1 MVKVSVFIRK
11 TDVIWSYTGDFW
23 KDVYTRITQVEN
35 AETTLHIVKGNFQ
48 HQFYFASEHEAEYFR
63 NLVKSI
69 ISDMVS
75 ADGENKDI
83 IVSVAVP
90 DATEISKLNET
101 VEKNPE
107 NAAFWAVAEKFGGNS
122 AEKPNETLEKITE
135 ENSIEDI
142 ASKERKKLGG
152 SPESDDETV
161 KKSEEKAVQSTPGTL
176 AEKAERIKAL
186 RDILLENVKGQRHA
200 VEVMVQS
207 IFECEMF
214 ASRNPERKGPLATFL
229 FTGPSGV
236 GKTFLAT
243 LCGEHLG
250 RETLIV
256 DMSEFSGNLANGRF
270 NGEHGQAAIVTGF
283 ARKHPDG
290 IIIFDEIEK
299 AHINTIH
306 LFLQILDGGRLMDH
320 NLKKEISFKDNI
332 IIMTTNAGKEL
343 YDDTTVCD
351 LSATPRNVIID
362 ALKND
367 VNPQTGEAFFPECIT
382 TRMANGHIILFNHLE
397 PYALMEIVRNE
408 IARQISFFEESSGIK
423 VEYNPELLSALVL
436 YNGGGVSDARTLRGL
451 AKNIIVREL
460 QEIIMQIYEKNP
472 ASIGELKTITL
483 DVDVD
488 DGDSKELFVNNN
500 KMFAAVLANESAGN
514 LIKSNSHNTE
524 FDVISDADLF
534 KRRVRGVT
542 DFVLI
547 DPLFGVEAE
556 ERVPNDVEDIESLG
570 MHMFDYVREFAPE
583 VPVYILDTSSSVHSY
598 DTLLARGARGV
609 IKAVQSGE
617 QMLGESL
624 KNLAF
629 GALINNSVYTLGRAC
644 KYLTYNCAQYIID
657 PTCAVVSFEKLL
669 KKSAPQAGDD
679 NMIANKGGNNN
690 IMFADVIGCKDAKE
704 ALSDF
709 RNSLNNPRDV
719 AISGKQMPKGV
730 LLYGPPGTGK
740 TMLAKAMAN
749 ECNATFFPVSATS
762 FFAPLVGQTEQ
773 NIRELFR
780 KARKY
785 APSIIF
791 VDEVDAIARQR
802 TGSVSSVHNEDALTT
817 FLAEMDGFVTD
828 EKRPV
833 FLFAATNYDIEGE
846 GPTVLDRAFVR
857 RFDRKILI
865 PLPDTDER
873 YQLLALSLKKHGIHF
888 GEKHDEILR
897 NMAERTAGMNN
908 ADLEKLN
915 SEYVRILGDGEPDSA
930 KYMDALDS
938 YRYGEAN
945 KLDPE
950 TLRQTA
956 CHEAGHALV
965 CRLCGEKPSFLTVVS
980 RGNYGGYMLTA
991 TDDTKGNYTYDELMN
1006 RVCVSL
1012 AGRVA
1017 EIECYGESLGVN
1029 TGASSDIKHARYYIR
1044 VSLDDY
1050 AMGEKLFARWNALDA
1065 EALMQKQYERTAV
1078 MIREHKDALIRLTDL
1093 LAKEKCLD
1101 SRQMEDFFTSEN
1113 I

>member
-11 TDVIWSYTGDFW
+11 ADVIWSYKGDFW
-23 KDVYTRITQVEN
+23 KDVYARIVQTEN
-35 AETTLHIVKGNFQ
+35 AGATLHIGKGNFQ
-48 HQFYFASEHEAEYFR
+48 HQFYFASEREAEYFR
-63 NLVKSI
+63 NLIKKI
-69 ISDMVS
+69 IADMVS
-75 ADGENKDI
+75 GDGENKDV
-83 IVSVAVP
+83 IVSAAIP
-90 DATEISKLNET
+90 DAAEISKLNET
-101 VEKNPE
+101 VEKTPE
-107 NAAFWAVAEKFGGNS
+107 NAAFWTAAEKLGCSAVQTPEIKKEKLPGEEIIRKTTSVSEENEAS
-122 AEKPNETLEKITE
+122 KPAPSVDKTEKTAEK
-135 ENSIEDI
+135 
-142 ASKERKKLGG
+142 AA
-152 SPESDDETV
+152 PE
-161 KKSEEKAVQSTPGTL
+161 TL

-186 RDILLENVKGQRHA
+186 RKELLEKVKGQRHA

-214 ASRNPERKGPLATFL
+214 ASRDPKRKGPLATFL

-243 LCGEHLG
+243 LCGEYLG

-256 DMSEFSGNLANGRF
+256 DMSEFSNNLSNSRF
-270 NGEHGQAAIVTGF
+270 NGEHGQSAIVTGF
-283 ARKHPDG
+283 ARKNPNG

-362 ALKND
+362 ALKKD

-382 TRMANGHIILFNHLE
+382 TRMANGHVILFNHLE
-397 PYALMEIVRNE
+397 PYALMEIVRAE
-408 IARQISFFEESSGIK
+408 IAKQIGFFEESSGIR
-423 VEYNPELLSALVL
+423 VEYNPEQLAALVL

-460 QEIIMQIYEKNP
+460 QEVIMQIYEKNP

-488 DGDSKELFVNNN
+488 DGDSKELFINSD
-500 KMFAAVLANESAGN
+500 KMYAAVLANESVGGM
-514 LIKSNSHNTE
+514 LRSNGYNTE
-524 FDVISDADLF
+524 FDVVTDADLF

-570 MHMFDYVREFAPE
+570 MQMFDYIREFSPE
-583 VPVYILDTSSSVHSY
+583 VPVYILDTSSSVRSF
-598 DTLLARGARGV
+598 DTLLARGARG
-609 IKAVQSGE
+609 IIRAVPSGE
-617 QMLGESL
+617 QKLRESL
-624 KNLAF
+624 RELAF

-644 KYLTYNCAQYIID
+644 KYLTFNCAQYIID
-657 PTCAVVSFEKLL
+657 PTCAVVSFEKLI

-679 NMIANKGGNNN
+679 GMIAGKGGNNN

-704 ALSDF
+704 ALSDY
-709 RNSLNNPRDV
+709 RNSLNNPRGV
-719 AISGKQMPKGV
+719 AVSGKQMPKGV

-773 NIRELFR
+773 NIRDLFR

-833 FLFAATNYDIEGE
+833 FLLAATNYEIEGE

-915 SEYVRILGDGEPDSA
+915 TEYVRILGDGEPDSS

-945 KLDPE
+945 KMDPAA
-950 TLRQTA
+950 LRQTA

-1050 AMGEKLFARWNALDA
+1050 AMGEKLFARWKSSDA
-1065 EALMQKQYERTAV
+1065 EALMQKQYDRTVA

>member
-1 MVKVSVFIRK
+1 MNMVKVSVFVRK
-11 TDVIWSYTGDFW
+11 TDVIWSYKGDFW
-23 KDVYTRITQVEN
+23 KDVYARITEIEKEEN
-35 AETTLHIVKGNFQ
+35 TLHIEKGNFQ
-48 HQFYFASEHEAEYFR
+48 HQFYFSTEREAEYFR
-63 NLVKSI
+63 NLVKKI
-69 ISDMVS
+69 ISEMVS
-75 ADGENKDI
+75 DGEDCKDI
-83 IVSVAVP
+83 IVSAVVP
-90 DATEISKLNET
+90 DANEINKLNET
-101 VEKNPE
+101 VEKSAQ
-107 NAAFWAVAEKFGGNS
+107 NAAFWAAAEKIGKGLATVSSENTKAVDDS
-122 AEKPNETLEKITE
+122 VNIAEEISETE
-135 ENSIEDI
+135 
-142 ASKERKKLGG
+142 ASKPDN
-152 SPESDDETV
+152 S
-161 KKSEEKAVQSTPGTL
+161 SEETEKTASVTL
-176 AEKAERIKAL
+176 AERAEKIKAL
-186 RDILLENVKGQRHA
+186 KEILLDKVKGQRHA
-200 VEVMVQS
+200 VDVMVQS

-214 ASRNPERKGPLATFL
+214 ASRNPDRKGPLATFL

-236 GKTFLAT
+236 GKTYLAS
-243 LCGEHLG
+243 LCGKHLG
-250 RETLIV
+250 KETMIV
-256 DMSEFSGNLANGRF
+256 DMSEFSNNIANSRF

-320 NLKKEISFKDNI
+320 NLKKEISFKNNI

-351 LSATPRNVIID
+351 LSATPRSVIID
-362 ALKND
+362 ALKKD

-408 IARQISFFEESSGIK
+408 IALQIGFFEEASGIK
-423 VEYNPELLSALVL
+423 VEYNPEQLSALVL

-472 ASIGELKTITL
+472 DSIGELKTITL
-483 DVDVD
+483 TVDVD
-488 DGDSKELFVNNN
+488 DGDSKELFVNSG
-500 KMFAAVLANESAGN
+500 KMYAAVLANDITER
-514 LIKSNSHNTE
+514 LLKTNSHNTE
-524 FDVISDADLF
+524 FDVFTDADLF

-556 ERVPNDVEDIESLG
+556 ERVPNDVEDIESMG

-583 VPVYILDTSSSVHSY
+583 IPVYILDTSSSVRSF

-609 IKAVQSGE
+609 IKAVQFEGRA
-617 QMLGESL
+617 LNESL
-624 KNLAF
+624 KNLAL
-629 GALINNSVYTLGRAC
+629 GALINNSVYSLGRAC

-669 KKSAPQAGDD
+669 KRSAPQAGDN
-679 NMIANKGGNNN
+679 NMMAGKNGSN
-690 IMFADVIGCKDAKE
+690 ITFDDIIGCKNAKE
-704 ALSDF
+704 ALCDY
-709 RNSLNNPRDV
+709 RDALNNPRDV
-719 AISGKQMPKGV
+719 AVSGKRMPKGI

-762 FFAPLVGQTEQ
+762 FFGPLVGQTEQ

-791 VDEVDAIARQR
+791 VDEVDAIARKR
-802 TGSVSSVHNEDALTT
+802 TGGISSVHNEDALNT

-833 FLFAATNYDIEGE
+833 FLLAATNYEIEGE
-846 GPTVLDRAFVR
+846 GSMVLDRAFVR
-857 RFDRKILI
+857 RFDSKILI
-865 PLPDTDER
+865 PLPDTEDR

-888 GEKHDEILR
+888 GENHEEVLR

-915 SEYVRILGDGEPDSA
+915 AEYVRILADGEPDSA
-930 KYMDALDS
+930 AYMDALDS

-945 KLDPE
+945 KMDPE
-950 TLRQTA
+950 YLRQTA
-956 CHEAGHALV
+956 CHEAGHALI
-965 CRLCGEKPSFLTVVS
+965 CRLCGGKPSFLTVVS
-980 RGNYGGYMLTA
+980 RGHYGGYMLTA
-991 TDDTKGNYTYDELMN
+991 SNDSKGSYTYDELMN

-1012 AGRVA
+1012 AGRAA
-1017 EIECYGESLGVN
+1017 EIECYGESLGMN
-1029 TGASSDIKHARYYIR
+1029 TGASSDIKYARYLIR

-1050 AMGEKLFARWNALDA
+1050 AMGEKLFAHWKSADA
-1065 EALMQKQYERTAV
+1065 EVLMQAQYDRTRD
-1078 MIREHKDALIRLTDL
+1078 MIKEHKETLIRLADL
-1093 LAKEKCLD
+1093 LVQEKCLD
-1101 SRQMEDFFTSEN
+1101 SRQMEDFFTQEN